1 VTEDVRPMADR
12 RILCPVLIGRETEM
26 GRLAEL
32 VRDCV
37 GGRGRT
43 ALVSGEAGV
52 GKTAVLRHFAQQAR
66 AKGARVFWGECTE
79 IDARRP
85 LGPFIDI
92 ARAANRVAS
101 LPTADNATAETDRY
115 RLYSA
120 FTTLLGDLAR
130 DRPTVV
136 VIEDLHWAD
145 EASLELFPHLA
156 RKLRDVPLLLVGTYR
171 ADELHRRHPLRPMLT
186 ELSRTR
192 VVEDVILPR
201 LSEDDV
207 AAFLRE
213 AMRLGRPPT
222 TEFRQAIFNT
232 CEGNPL
238 FMEEVL
244 RALVERG
251 DVEYRDGSWRRT
263 KEVAEIVIP
272 DTLRDAVLDRFRML
286 SPEAQAVLLRAAVIG
301 SRFDFGIL
309 LRVTGAAE
317 AEVVGALRA
326 AIDAQLM
333 LEITSDTRAPSYAF
347 RHALTR
353 ESVLFELLQPER
365 RRIHAAVGEAIEG
378 QGPETSAGHAEELA
392 YHFDEAGDRDRAF
405 RYHDLAAREAY
416 RLFAFSRAALHLER
430 AIALAD
436 DREPTLG
443 DLQLRLVGAASLAGT
458 PQRALRAAEEA
469 RRWFQEAGDVR
480 GAGLALTRIASYRW
494 FLGDSRGARAT
505 ADDAVRII
513 EPLGPTQEL
522 AAAYA
527 QVARFAFLDFERTAA
542 VELGRRAVEIARA
555 QGAITIVA
563 DALITVGGAEAG
575 LGHMEGLALQ
585 REAIDLAFAH
595 GLPEPA
601 LRGLHNRL
609 SALYATGSSG
619 AEVRLAAEEE
629 FAWARRHGIRTETV
643 IFDEV
648 AYMVEAGDWD
658 AGLRVIQ
665 ETYGESVF
673 RWFIQLAEAFILAG
687 REGPELSR
695 PLVEAARLGL
705 RDASPSQWLSGAGFM
720 ARATLIA
727 GDMAATLNDLDRV
740 ATFVSRSFYPET
752 DEAVACAIQASIE
765 LENAEARSRWIEI
778 ALAGDTSPRRIAAR
792 ARRAFAQAERAASS
806 EDLDTSI
813 KLLGESAALF
823 NDSFLPMAE
832 TVTRRRRAELLLGRN
847 IGDRD
852 AAQAELGRILPYW
865 RRAKATWYLG
875 QLKRWA
881 TALGLDFPVETPER
895 ATPRTREPRA
905 QLTTRE
911 REVAALVAAGLS
923 NKEIAEKL
931 VISERTAEG
940 HVEHILGKLQFRSR
954 SQIASWQAGGDPV
967 HPAS

>member
-1 VTEDVRPMADR
+1 M
-12 RILCPVLIGRETEM
+12 
-26 GRLAEL
+26 
-32 VRDCV
+32 
-37 GGRGRT
+37 
-43 ALVSGEAGV
+43 
-52 GKTAVLRHFAQQAR
+52 
-66 AKGARVFWGECTE
+66 
-79 IDARRP
+79 
-85 LGPFIDI
+85 
-92 ARAANRVAS
+92 
-101 LPTADNATAETDRY
+101 
-115 RLYSA
+115 
-120 FTTLLGDLAR
+120 
-130 DRPTVV
+130 
-136 VIEDLHWAD
+136 
-145 EASLELFPHLA
+145 
-156 RKLRDVPLLLVGTYR
+156 
-171 ADELHRRHPLRPMLT
+171 
-186 ELSRTR
+186 
-192 VVEDVILPR
+192 
-201 LSEDDV
+201 
-207 AAFLRE
+207 
-213 AMRLGRPPT
+213 
-222 TEFRQAIFNT
+222 
-232 CEGNPL
+232 
-238 FMEEVL
+238 
-244 RALVERG
+244 
-251 DVEYRDGSWRRT
+251 
-263 KEVAEIVIP
+263 
-272 DTLRDAVLDRFRML
+272 
-286 SPEAQAVLLRAAVIG
+286 
-301 SRFDFGIL
+301 
-309 LRVTGAAE
+309 
-317 AEVVGALRA
+317 
-326 AIDAQLM
+326 
-333 LEITSDTRAPSYAF
+333 
-347 RHALTR
+347 
-353 ESVLFELLQPER
+353 
-365 RRIHAAVGEAIEG
+365 
-378 QGPETSAGHAEELA
+378 
-392 YHFDEAGDRDRAF
+392 
-405 RYHDLAAREAY
+405 
-416 RLFAFSRAALHLER
+416 
-430 AIALAD
+430 
-436 DREPTLG
+436 
-443 DLQLRLVGAASLAGT
+443 
-458 PQRALRAAEEA
+458 
-469 RRWFQEAGDVR
+469 
-480 GAGLALTRIASYRW
+480 
-494 FLGDSRGARAT
+494 
-505 ADDAVRII
+505 
-513 EPLGPTQEL
+513 
-522 AAAYA
+522 
-527 QVARFAFLDFERTAA
+527 ARFAFLDFEETAA
-542 VELGRRAVEIARA
+542 AEWGRRAVEIARA

-575 LGHMEGLALQ
+575 LGHIEGLALQ

-595 GLPEPA
+595 NLPEPA
-601 LRGLHNRL
+601 LRGLRNRH

-619 AEVRLAAEEE
+619 AEVRMSDEEE

>member
-1 VTEDVRPMADR
+1 M
-12 RILCPVLIGRETEM
+12 
-26 GRLAEL
+26 
-32 VRDCV
+32 
-37 GGRGRT
+37 
-43 ALVSGEAGV
+43 
-52 GKTAVLRHFAQQAR
+52 
-66 AKGARVFWGECTE
+66 
-79 IDARRP
+79 
-85 LGPFIDI
+85 
-92 ARAANRVAS
+92 
-101 LPTADNATAETDRY
+101 
-115 RLYSA
+115 
-120 FTTLLGDLAR
+120 
-130 DRPTVV
+130 V

-171 ADELHRRHPLRPMLT
+171 TDELHRRHPLRPMLT

-740 ATFVSRSFYPET
+740 ATFVSRSPYPET